1 MQEIR
6 SQHPHDHFI
15 EVADEHLVFR
25 QVALEDRTPNGSQ
38 ISAASGF
45 KPDQMPVVLMFLP
58 NGSLEDIRP
67 DEVVHLGSD
76 VRRFIVIES
85 DRTYFFTIDGAR
97 LEWPCRLITGYNV
110 RKLGN
115 IDDNKKLL
123 LEREDE
129 ADLEIQ
135 NDQIID
141 LDGDGIEHFIS
152 KKATWKLNVQ
162 GKEFTFDTPT
172 VVIRD
177 AVIRAGLNPNQAW
190 HIFLKVEGQPKV
202 EKNIDDVI
210 DLRTPGIEKL
220 RLTPKDVNNGEE
232 SPAKRRE
239 FSLLP
244 SDERYLNEMGY
255 FWETSLNGNARWLII
270 HGFEVPEGYNHHQVN
285 LALSIPSGY
294 PVNMLD
300 MFYVSP
306 PLARGNG
313 VNIPATEATAVIDS
327 VAYQRWSRHRSWDPE
342 TDSVISQLA
351 MADGCLQ
358 KEVEQ

>member
-1 MQEIR
+1 MQDIQ
-6 SQHPHDHFI
+6 SQHHHRRFI
-15 EVADEHLVFR
+15 EVADETLLFR
-25 QVALEDRTPNGSQ
+25 QVVMEDSTPNGSQ

-45 KPDQMPVVLMFLP
+45 KPDQLPVVLMLLP

-67 DEVVHLGSD
+67 DEVVDLSSE
-76 VRRFIVIES
+76 VRRFIVVES

-97 LEWPCRLITGYNV
+97 LEWPCRFITGYSI
-110 RKLGN
+110 RQLGN
-115 IDDNKKLL
+115 IGDNKKLL

-129 ADLEIQ
+129 ADLEVQ

-141 LDGDGIEHFIS
+141 LDGDGIERFIS
-152 KKATWKLNVQ
+152 RKATWKLNIQ

-210 DLRTPGIEKL
+210 DLRTPRIEKL

-232 SPAKRRE
+232 PRATRRD
-239 FSLLP
+239 FSLRP
-244 SDERYLNEMGY
+244 EDEHYLDEMGY
-255 FWETSLNGNARWLII
+255 CWETRLVGNARWLII
-270 HGFEVPEGYNHHQVN
+270 HDYELPDGYNHHQIN
-285 LALSIPSGY
+285 LALLITSGY

-300 MFYVSP
+300 MFYVYP
-306 PLARGNG
+306 PLVRVND
-313 VNIPATEATAVIDS
+313 VNIPATEATVAIDS
-327 VAYQRWSRHRSWDPE
+327 VAFQRWSRHRSWNPE
-342 TDSVISQLA
+342 IDSVISQLA

-358 KEVEQ
+358 KEVGQ

>member
-1 MQEIR
+1 MQDIQ
-6 SQHPHDHFI
+6 SQHAHRRFI
-15 EVADEHLVFR
+15 EVADETLVYR
-25 QVALEDRTPNGSQ
+25 QVAVENSTPNGSQ

-45 KPDQMPVVLMFLP
+45 KPDQMPVVLMLLP

-67 DEVVHLGSD
+67 DEVVDLGSE
-76 VRRFIVIES
+76 VRRFIVVES

-97 LEWPCRLITGYNV
+97 LEWPCRLISGYSI
-110 RKLGN
+110 RKLGG
-115 IDDNKKLL
+115 IGDNKKLL

-129 ADLEIQ
+129 ADLEVQ
-135 NDQIID
+135 NEQIVD
-141 LDGDGIEHFIS
+141 LNGEGIERFIS
-152 KKATWKLNVQ
+152 RKATWKLNVQ

-202 EKNIDDVI
+202 EKHIDDVI

-232 SPAKRRE
+232 ARVTRRE
-239 FSLLP
+239 FTLLP
-244 SDERYLNEMGY
+244 ADEHYLDEMRYS
-255 FWETSLNGNARWLII
+255 WETSLDGNARWLII
-270 HGFEVPEGYNHHQVN
+270 YGFELPDGYNHHQVN
-285 LALSIPSGY
+285 LALSITSGY

-300 MFYVSP
+300 MFYVYP
-306 PLARGNG
+306 PLARANG
-313 VNIPATEATAVIDS
+313 VSIPATEATVVIDRF
-327 VAYQRWSRHRSWDPE
+327 AYQRWSRHRSWDPE

>member
-1 MQEIR
+1 MKDPQ
-6 SQHPHDHFI
+6 SQHPYHRII
-15 EVADEHLVFR
+15 EVADETLVYR
-25 QVALEDRTPNGSQ
+25 QVEIEDHTPTGSQ

-45 KPDQMPVVLMFLP
+45 KPDQMPVVLMLLP

-67 DEVVHLGSD
+67 DEVVDLGSE
-76 VRRFIVIES
+76 VRRFIVVES
-85 DRTYFFTIDGAR
+85 DRTYLFTIDGAR
-97 LEWPCRLITGYNV
+97 MEWPCRLITGYNV
-110 RKLGN
+110 RKLGEIN
-115 IDDNKKLL
+115 DNKKLL

-135 NDQIID
+135 NNQFVD
-141 LDGDGIEHFIS
+141 LDGEGIERFIS
-152 KKATWKLNVQ
+152 RKATWKLNVQ
-162 GKEFTFDTPT
+162 GKEFIFDTPT

-232 SPAKRRE
+232 PGTIRRD

-244 SDERYLNEMGY
+244 ADECYLDGMGY
-255 FWETSLNGNARWLII
+255 CWETRLTENARWLII
-270 HGFEVPEGYNHHQVN
+270 HDYELPEGYNHHQVN
-285 LALSIPSGY
+285 LALLITSGY

-300 MFYVSP
+300 MFYVYP
-306 PLARGNG
+306 PLARVNG
-313 VNIPATEATAVIDS
+313 VNIPATEAKVVVDR

-342 TDSVISQLA
+342 IDSVISQLA

-358 KEVEQ
+358 KEVGQ

>member
-1 MQEIR
+1 MQDIQ
-6 SQHPHDHFI
+6 SNHTHHPFI
-15 EVADEHLVFR
+15 EVADETLVFR
-25 QVALEDRTPNGSQ
+25 QVALDDSTPNGSQ

-45 KPDQMPVVLMFLP
+45 KPDQMPVVLMLLP

-67 DEVVHLGSD
+67 DEVVDLGSETH
-76 VRRFIVIES
+76 RFIVVES
-85 DRTYFFTIDGAR
+85 DRTYYFTIDGAR
-97 LEWPCRLITGYNV
+97 LEWPCRLISGYSI
-110 RKLGN
+110 RKLGD
-115 IDDNKKLL
+115 ISDDKKLL

-129 ADLEIQ
+129 ADLEIL
-135 NDQIID
+135 NDQIVD
-141 LDGDGIEHFIS
+141 LGSEGIERFIS
-152 KKATWKLNVQ
+152 RKATWKLNVQ

-172 VVIRD
+172 VLIRD

-190 HIFLKVEGQPKV
+190 HIFLKVEGQQKI

-210 DLRTPGIEKL
+210 DLRTVGIEKL

-232 SPAKRRE
+232 SHVTRRD

-244 SDERYLNEMGY
+244 ADERYLDDMGY
-255 FWETSLNGNARWLII
+255 LWETSQDGNARWLILYDYKL
-270 HGFEVPEGYNHHQVN
+270 PNGYNHDQIN
-285 LALSIPSGY
+285 LALLITSGY

-300 MFYVSP
+300 MFYVYP
-306 PLARGNG
+306 PLTRING
-313 VNIPATEATAVIDS
+313 ASIPATEATVLIDR

-358 KEVEQ
+358 NEVGQ

>member
-1 MQEIR
+1 MQNIQ
-6 SQHPHDHFI
+6 SQHPHRRVI
-15 EVADEHLVFR
+15 EVADETLIYR
-25 QVALEDRTPNGSQ
+25 QVVVEVSTPNGSQ

-45 KPDQMPVVLMFLP
+45 KPDQMPVVLMLLP

-67 DEVVHLGSD
+67 DEVVELDSEI
-76 VRRFIVIES
+76 RRFIVIES
-85 DRTYFFTIDGAR
+85 DRTYLFTMDGAR
-97 LEWPCRLITGYNV
+97 LEWPCRFITGCSIRN
-110 RKLGN
+110 LSG

-141 LDGDGIEHFIS
+141 LDGGGIERFIS
-152 KKATWKLNVQ
+152 RKATWKLNIQ
-162 GKEFTFDTPT
+162 GKEFIFDTPT
-172 VVIRD
+172 VVIKD

-190 HIFLKVEGQPKV
+190 HIFLKVEGEPKV

-220 RLTPKDVNNGEE
+220 RLTPKDVNNGEKNK
-232 SPAKRRE
+232 ATRRD

-244 SDERYLNEMGY
+244 ADESYLDGMGY
-255 FWETSLNGNARWLII
+255 SWEAHMTENARWLII
-270 HGFEVPEGYNHHQVN
+270 FNYELPDGYNHNQIN
-285 LALSIPSGY
+285 LALLITSGY

-300 MFYVSP
+300 MFYVYP
-306 PLARGNG
+306 PLARVNG
-313 VNIPATEATAVIDS
+313 VNIPATEATVVIDQ

-358 KEVEQ
+358 QEVGQ